1 MRVYKIQSFSKWA
14 KKEKIHDQHLLATI
28 NEMRAGN
35 FEVNLGGKLYKKR
48 VALGNKGKR
57 AGARTILAFIADDKA
72 FFLYGFRKN
81 QMENIETQQL
91 NALKK
96 LAHELLGYTEEQT
109 KKALTDKFFY
119 EVQQNEKERTE

>member
-72 FFLYGFRKN
+72 FFLYGFGKN
-81 QMENIETQQL
+81 
-91 NALKK
+91 
-96 LAHELLGYTEEQT
+96 
-109 KKALTDKFFY
+109 
-119 EVQQNEKERTE
+119 